1 MVESLTEEL
10 ENIRQEM
17 AKVKMQFKSVK
28 QGLNGLKDE
37 TKKELQD
44 ICQQIF
50 YQISTN
56 VLSSF
61 NECFMAFQQIFYNI
75 LANFLS
81 TVVFLIW

>member
-1 MVESLTEEL
+1 MVESLTDEL

-17 AKVKMQFKSVK
+17 AKVKLQFKSVK

-44 ICQQIF
+44 ICQQKF
-50 YQISTN
+50 YQITTN

-75 LANFLS
+75 LAIF
-81 TVVFLIW
+81 FI